1 MITLQGFAL
10 VAELVAAMWLI
21 VALAGFGISLTKSWL
36 NGSGMAFIALI
47 VVVTML
53 IEWST

>member
-36 NGSGMAFIALI
+36 IGSGMAFIALI